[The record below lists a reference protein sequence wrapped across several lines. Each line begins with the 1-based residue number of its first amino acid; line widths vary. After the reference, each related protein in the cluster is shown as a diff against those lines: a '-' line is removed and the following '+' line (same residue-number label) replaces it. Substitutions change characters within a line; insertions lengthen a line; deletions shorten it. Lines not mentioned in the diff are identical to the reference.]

1 MKLYRHLFIIENL
14 TAEVDSFSTNYTP
27 DIMQVDSVVFVFI
40 YLCVT
45 LVQYC
50 PPFQGKQRK
59 SRRTFIFTPQH
70 GLCLLPEPHYELRMS
85 VGF

>member
-1 MKLYRHLFIIENL
+1 MDLFIIENP
-14 TAEVDSFSTNYTP
+14 TAKVDSFSTNWVV
-27 DIMQVDSVVFVFI
+27 QVGSVVCVFI

-45 LVQYC
+45 LVRYC

-59 SRRTFIFTPQH
+59 SRRTFIFIPPH
-70 GLCLLPEPHYELRMS
+70 GLCLLLEPHYELRMS